1 MLAFA
6 IPRSRVSRNSLF
18 MNIILI
24 LLSVLLNCAAQ
35 LLIRKGMLIEGE
47 VGMQNMLSHVGSMIT
62 NVWLWGAMLCY
73 ALSILLWMSVLS
85 KVEVS
90 YAYPF
95 LSVGY
100 VVSAVAG
107 YALFNENLS
116 PVRIAGIIVI
126 CIGVILISRS

>member
-1 MLAFA
+1 
-6 IPRSRVSRNSLF
+6 
-18 MNIILI
+18 MNIVLI

-35 LLIRKGMLIEGE
+35 LLIRKGMLVEGE

-62 NVWLWGAMLCY
+62 NLWLWGAVLCY

-126 CIGVILISRS
+126 CVGVILISRS

>member
-1 MLAFA
+1 
-6 IPRSRVSRNSLF
+6 

-47 VGMQNMLSHVGSMIT
+47 VGMQNLLSHVGSMIT

-85 KVEVS
+85 KGEVS

-100 VVSAVAG
+100 VVSALAG

-116 PVRIAGIIVI
+116 PIRIAGIIII

>member
-1 MLAFA
+1 
-6 IPRSRVSRNSLF
+6 

-47 VGMQNMLSHVGSMIT
+47 VGMQNMLSHIGSMIT

-73 ALSILLWMSVLS
+73 ALSIFLWMSVLS

-100 VVSAVAG
+100 VVSAIAG

>member
-1 MLAFA
+1 
-6 IPRSRVSRNSLF
+6 

-47 VGMQNMLSHVGSMIT
+47 VGMQNMLSHIGSMIT
-62 NVWLWGAMLCY
+62 NVWLWSAMICY
-73 ALSILLWMSVLS
+73 ALSIFLWMSVLS

-116 PVRIAGIIVI
+116 PIRIAGIIII

>member
-1 MLAFA
+1 
-6 IPRSRVSRNSLF
+6 
-18 MNIILI
+18 
-24 LLSVLLNCAAQ
+24 
-35 LLIRKGMLIEGE
+35 MLIEGE
-47 VGMQNMLSHVGSMIT
+47 VGMQNMLSHIGSMIT
-62 NVWLWGAMLCY
+62 NVWLWGAMICY
-73 ALSILLWMSVLS
+73 ALSIFLWMSVLS

>member
-1 MLAFA
+1 
-6 IPRSRVSRNSLF
+6 

-62 NVWLWGAMLCY
+62 NIWLWGAMICY
-73 ALSILLWMSVLS
+73 AISILLWMSVLS

-95 LSVGY
+95 LSIGY
-100 VVSAVAG
+100 VLSAVAG
-107 YALFNENLS
+107 YMFFNENIS
-116 PVRIAGIIVI
+116 PIRIVGIIVI
-126 CIGVILISRS
+126 CVGVILISRS

>member
-1 MLAFA
+1 
-6 IPRSRVSRNSLF
+6 

-47 VGMQNMLSHVGSMIT
+47 VGMQNMLSHIGSMIT

-73 ALSILLWMSVLS
+73 ALSIFLWMSVLS

>member
-1 MLAFA
+1 
-6 IPRSRVSRNSLF
+6 
-18 MNIILI
+18 MNILLI

-47 VGMQNMLSHVGSMIT
+47 VGIQSMLSHVGSMLT
-62 NVWLWGAMLCY
+62 NLWLWGAMFCY
-73 ALSILLWMSVLS
+73 AVSILLWMSVLS

-100 VVSAVAG
+100 VLSAIAG
-107 YALFNENLS
+107 YAFFNENIS
-116 PVRIAGIIVI
+116 PIRIVGIVVI

>member
-1 MLAFA
+1 
-6 IPRSRVSRNSLF
+6 
-18 MNIILI
+18 MNIFLI

-47 VGMQNMLSHVGSMIT
+47 VGMQTMLSHVGSMLT
-62 NVWLWGAMLCY
+62 NLWLWGAMFCY
-73 ALSILLWMSVLS
+73 AVSILLWMSVLS

-100 VVSAVAG
+100 VLSAVAG
-107 YALFNENLS
+107 YAFFNENIS
-116 PVRIAGIIVI
+116 PIRIIGIVVI

>member
-1 MLAFA
+1 
-6 IPRSRVSRNSLF
+6 
-18 MNIILI
+18 MNIVLI

-35 LLIRKGMLIEGE
+35 LLIRKGMLVEGE
-47 VGMQNMLSHVGSMIT
+47 VGMQNMLSHIGSMIT

>member
-1 MLAFA
+1 
-6 IPRSRVSRNSLF
+6 
-18 MNIILI
+18 MNIVLI

-47 VGMQNMLSHVGSMIT
+47 VGMQNMLSHIGSMIT

>member
-1 MLAFA
+1 
-6 IPRSRVSRNSLF
+6 
-18 MNIILI
+18 MNIFLI

-47 VGMQNMLSHVGSMIT
+47 VGMQNMLSHIGSMIT
-62 NVWLWGAMLCY
+62 NLWLWGAMLCY

-116 PVRIAGIIVI
+116 LVRIAGIIVI
-126 CIGVILISRS
+126 CVGVILISRS

>member
-1 MLAFA
+1 
-6 IPRSRVSRNSLF
+6 
-18 MNIILI
+18 MNIFLI

-47 VGMQNMLSHVGSMIT
+47 VGMQTMLSHVGSMLT
-62 NVWLWGAMLCY
+62 NLWLWGAMFCY
-73 ALSILLWMSVLS
+73 SVSILLWMSVLS

-100 VVSAVAG
+100 VLSAVAG
-107 YALFNENLS
+107 YAFFNENIS
-116 PVRIAGIIVI
+116 PIRIVGIVVI

>member
-1 MLAFA
+1 
-6 IPRSRVSRNSLF
+6 

-62 NVWLWGAMLCY
+62 NIWLWGAMICY
-73 ALSILLWMSVLS
+73 ALSIFLWMSVLS

-116 PVRIAGIIVI
+116 PIRIAGIIVI

>member
-1 MLAFA
+1 
-6 IPRSRVSRNSLF
+6 
-18 MNIILI
+18 MNILLI

-47 VGMQNMLSHVGSMIT
+47 VGMQNMLSHVGSMLT
-62 NVWLWGAMLCY
+62 NFWLWGAMFCY
-73 ALSILLWMSVLS
+73 AVSILLWMSVLS

-100 VVSAVAG
+100 VLSAIAG
-107 YALFNENLS
+107 YAFFNENIS
-116 PVRIAGIIVI
+116 HIRIVGIVVI

>member
-1 MLAFA
+1 
-6 IPRSRVSRNSLF
+6 
-18 MNIILI
+18 MNIVLI

-35 LLIRKGMLIEGE
+35 LLIRKGMLVEGE
-47 VGMQNMLSHVGSMIT
+47 VGMQNMLSHIGSMIT

-116 PVRIAGIIVI
+116 PIRIAGIIVI

>member
-1 MLAFA
+1 
-6 IPRSRVSRNSLF
+6 

-47 VGMQNMLSHVGSMIT
+47 VGMQNMLSHIGSMIT
-62 NVWLWGAMLCY
+62 NLWLWGAMLCY

-100 VVSAVAG
+100 IVSAVAG

>member
-1 MLAFA
+1 
-6 IPRSRVSRNSLF
+6 

-35 LLIRKGMLIEGE
+35 LLIRKGMLVEGE
-47 VGMQNMLSHVGSMIT
+47 VGMQNMLSHLGSMIT
-62 NVWLWGAMLCY
+62 NVWLWGAMICY

-100 VVSAVAG
+100 VVSAIAG

>member
-1 MLAFA
+1 
-6 IPRSRVSRNSLF
+6 

-47 VGMQNMLSHVGSMIT
+47 VGMQNLLSHMGSMIT
-62 NVWLWGAMLCY
+62 NLWLWGAMLCY